1 MLLHSGDDEGDEE
14 MEDDE
19 GERKVMR
26 DTKRLNQAA
35 T

>member
-26 DTKRLNQAA
+26 DTKQLN
-35 T
+35 

>member
-19 GERKVMR
+19 GERKVM
-26 DTKRLNQAA
+26 
-35 T
+35 

>member
-19 GERKVMR
+19 SERKVMW
-26 DTKRLNQAA
+26 DTKR
-35 T
+35 